1 MCIATFQGYMRCK
14 NGNPSLETIWNLYP
28 ITIPAGSLRLSLITE
43 SGLEN
48 ESTNEKAEN
57 RTSWLL
63 HEGVGEDQMIQKQ
76 QQACNSDSSSSS
88 LPAWLQQYKNE
99 NKGISYN
106 DQNVQV
112 GELCKKWNSMCGS
125 IQKQPYHC
133 DDKILTLSSVSPSSS
148 TSGFSYEQQQH
159 PNNVSQSDH
168 DRHFWTSQSGTKS
181 NEPSNPNSTISSDLV
196 EMEQLNNFKELNL
209 ENMRTLCNA
218 LEKKVPWQ
226 KDIIPEIASTVLQCR
241 SGLVKRKGKNNDHD
255 AKEETW
261 LFFQGV
267 DLEAKEKIAKE
278 LAKLVFGS
286 YNNFISI
293 SLSSFSSTRAD
304 SSEESRNKRT
314 RDEASCTYIERFG
327 DAMSS
332 NPHRVFLVEDIEQ
345 VDYFSQLGFKRAIEK
360 GKVLDSNGEEVC
372 FCDAIIILSCENFSS
387 RSRVC
392 SPKQRSSQE
401 DKDDDIN
408 VATLEETSSYV
419 SLDLNISIDE
429 DYNEDDKLVDE
440 IGLLESV
447 DRKILFKIQE
457 L

>member
-1 MCIATFQGYMRCK
+1 
-14 NGNPSLETIWNLYP
+14 
-28 ITIPAGSLRLSLITE
+28 
-43 SGLEN
+43 
-48 ESTNEKAEN
+48 
-57 RTSWLL
+57 
-63 HEGVGEDQMIQKQ
+63 
-76 QQACNSDSSSSS
+76 
-88 LPAWLQQYKNE
+88 
-99 NKGISYN
+99 
-106 DQNVQV
+106 
-112 GELCKKWNSMCGS
+112 MCGS

-159 PNNVSQSDH
+159 PNNVSQSNH
-168 DRHFWTSQSGTKS
+168 ERHFWISQSGTKA
-181 NEPSNPNSTISSDLV
+181 NEPSNPNSTSSSDLV
-196 EMEQLNNFKELNL
+196 EMEQLNTFKELNL

-278 LAKLVFGS
+278 LARLVFGS

-293 SLSSFSSTRAD
+293 SLSSFASTRAD

-345 VDYFSQLGFKRAIEK
+345 VDCFSQIGFKRAIEK
-360 GKVLDSNGEEVC
+360 GKVLDSNGEEVG
-372 FCDAIIILSCENFSS
+372 FNDAIIILSCESFSS

-429 DYNEDDKLVDE
+429 DYNEDDRLVDE

>member
-1 MCIATFQGYMRCK
+1 
-14 NGNPSLETIWNLYP
+14 
-28 ITIPAGSLRLSLITE
+28 
-43 SGLEN
+43 
-48 ESTNEKAEN
+48 
-57 RTSWLL
+57 
-63 HEGVGEDQMIQKQ
+63 
-76 QQACNSDSSSSS
+76 
-88 LPAWLQQYKNE
+88 
-99 NKGISYN
+99 
-106 DQNVQV
+106 
-112 GELCKKWNSMCGS
+112 
-125 IQKQPYHC
+125 
-133 DDKILTLSSVSPSSS
+133 
-148 TSGFSYEQQQH
+148 
-159 PNNVSQSDH
+159 
-168 DRHFWTSQSGTKS
+168 
-181 NEPSNPNSTISSDLV
+181 
-196 EMEQLNNFKELNL
+196 
-209 ENMRTLCNA
+209 

-241 SGLVKRKGKNNDHD
+241 SGLVKRKGKVRNNDDDD

-267 DLEAKEKIAKE
+267 DLEGKEKIAKE
-278 LAKLVFGS
+278 LARLVFGS

-293 SLSSFSSTRAD
+293 SLSSFASTRAD
-304 SSEESRNKRT
+304 SSEESRNKRS
-314 RDEASCTYIERFG
+314 RDEASCSYIERFG

-360 GKVLDSNGEEVC
+360 GSVLDSIGEEVG

-392 SPKQRSSQE
+392 SPKERSTQE
-401 DKDDDIN
+401 DKDDDDDIN

-419 SLDLNISIDE
+419 SLDLNVSIND
-429 DYNEDDKLVDE
+429 DVYNEDDQLVDE